1 MEGIQDSV
9 PLSMSQGSNKSHG
22 LLSLINSH
30 YNIMIST
37 TKTRNDRMEIQALA
51 FSYHDFPTSD
61 AITETKAEPKILTTS
76 QPQGSMF
83 TRSAE
88 PSILMIPELRLQHEK
103 QPREI
108 NEMLQIKH

>member
-1 MEGIQDSV
+1 MTEWKFRLRLF
-9 PLSMSQGSNKSHG
+9 PA
-22 LLSLINSH
+22 
-30 YNIMIST
+30 MIS
-37 TKTRNDRMEIQALA
+37 R
-51 FSYHDFPTSD
+51 PSD

-88 PSILMIPELRLQHEK
+88 PSILMIPELRLKHEK
-103 QPREI
+103 QPTEI